1 MQYCCINSANTGEAP
16 MTHHRVH
23 GKHLGLSGDSGY
35 RGSSTAATS
44 THSTSHLVERYQK
57 MSMNPHAE
65 GKLRCARTDYQGLL
79 TLLSAYAGP
88 SLSQTEMSSEEVEEE
103 TEHQGSKVSNASP
116 FTRKSLVPTH
126 QDVTCASSP
135 TMQVPSEPD
144 GKDTGLP
151 REPDSAAVKGECRVN
166 SRGQGWVESTVHP
179 PPPPPPLGAEAA
191 LVDLCWIP
199 FGIQSQLVGPEGGK
213 LSLEPSAGAMGGG
226 EGGTILLEVPPG
238 AVSPAES
245 VEVRS
250 ALIPGGPFILPEGYK
265 LGSMVVYLYYDG
277 RRLTKPVT
285 LSLPHWSG
293 GEDQVRDGLS
303 FAMAPHTLKEGESV
317 YHFELLEGGRFAE
330 QRQCGVLQISGHCTC
345 FAVVFKVEASSLYYA
360 SLWTYQVGGTVIAN
374 NEMHSKVV
382 ITYADLV
389 WIKVGSSGQCTI
401 EGDLLTCR

>member
-1 MQYCCINSANTGEAP
+1 M
-16 MTHHRVH
+16 
-23 GKHLGLSGDSGY
+23 
-35 RGSSTAATS
+35 
-44 THSTSHLVERYQK
+44 
-57 MSMNPHAE
+57 
-65 GKLRCARTDYQGLL
+65 
-79 TLLSAYAGP
+79 
-88 SLSQTEMSSEEVEEE
+88 
-103 TEHQGSKVSNASP
+103 
-116 FTRKSLVPTH
+116 
-126 QDVTCASSP
+126 TCASFSS
-135 TMQVPSEPD
+135 TIQVPSKPAGEGSDP
-144 GKDTGLP
+144 P
-151 REPDSAAVKGECRVN
+151 REPDSAAVKGECKVN
-166 SRGQGWVESTVHP
+166 SGGQRWAESIVN
-179 PPPPPPLGAEAA
+179 PPPPPLDAEAA

-199 FGIQSQLVGPEGGK
+199 FGIQSQSVGPEGGK

-226 EGGTILLEVPPG
+226 DGGTILLEVPPG

-250 ALIPGGPFILPEGYK
+250 ALIPDGPFTLPEGYQ

-277 RRLTKPVT
+277 RRLTKPLT
-285 LSLPHWSG
+285 LSLPHWYG
-293 GEDQVRDGLS
+293 GEDHVRDGLS
-303 FAMAPHTLKEGESV
+303 FAMAPHTPKEGESV